1 LYIYLCIICLHLFN
15 HCYTIVPMVTN
26 ERNDHMTVL
35 VKIKNVYG
43 TDTVYPLCD
52 TAVLLTKLTG
62 RKTFTDTDIKTLK
75 ELGYIFTV
83 ESQTL

>member
-1 LYIYLCIICLHLFN
+1 LFIYLCIIYLHLF
-15 HCYTIVPMVTN
+15 TDWITMVFMVTN